1 MKRALR
7 IVIAGGPRTGK
18 TTVADALAEKLR
30 VPLRHTDDLIERG
43 WVEAGAAV
51 AEWLDLDGPWIVEGV
66 AAPRALR
73 RWLKRHRRGRPCD
86 VIAFFA
92 DAVIPRTPRQDAMAK
107 GCATTYRA
115 IRRALLRRGVREVA
129 PKQLARLS
137 GRRSRAGPGRAARS
151 KPAARSRRRS
161 RA

>member
-1 MKRALR
+1 MKRPLR

-18 TTVADALAEKLR
+18 TTVARELASALR
-30 VPLRHTDDLIERG
+30 VPLRHTDDLIDRG
-43 WVEAGAAV
+43 WVEAGRAA
-51 AEWLDLDGPWIVEGV
+51 AAWLDEDGPWIVEGV

-92 DAVIPRTPRQDAMAK
+92 AAVIPRTPRQDAMAK

-115 IRRALLRRGVREVA
+115 IRRALLRRGVREVTPA
-129 PKQLARLS
+129 SLRRLS
-137 GRRSRAGPGRAARS
+137 GRRSPGGPG
-151 KPAARSRRRS
+151 PAGG
-161 RA
+161 